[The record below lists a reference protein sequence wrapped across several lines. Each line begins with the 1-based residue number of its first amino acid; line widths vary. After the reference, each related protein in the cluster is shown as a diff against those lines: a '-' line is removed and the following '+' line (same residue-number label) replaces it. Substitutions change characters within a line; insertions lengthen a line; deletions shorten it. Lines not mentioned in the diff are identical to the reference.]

1 MSGVG
6 GNVVYKDHFCWGSKN
21 V

>member
-1 MSGVG
+1 MSGIG